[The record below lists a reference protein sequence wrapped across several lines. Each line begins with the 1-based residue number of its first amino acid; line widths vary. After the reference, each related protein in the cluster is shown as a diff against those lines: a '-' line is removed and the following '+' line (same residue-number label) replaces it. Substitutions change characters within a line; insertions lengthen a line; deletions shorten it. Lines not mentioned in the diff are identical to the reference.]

1 MKRTAL
7 FASTA
12 ITFGLLAFGSFSF
25 AANEETA
32 QQPTIEG
39 VYAFDAATSEDIKG
53 AINSV
58 TSKMNFIVK
67 GVARSRL
74 TKTNPAYQR
83 IAIAKEGNEIVVT
96 LDTRKP
102 IRMPA
107 DGSSIKWT
115 REDGEKF
122 NLTAAWQD
130 TQLTQTYVAED
141 GQRVNDFSLGTDGS
155 TMTLAVTVSSEQLPR
170 PMQYK
175 LGYKRVTTE

>member
-1 MKRTAL
+1 MKRTTL
-7 FASTA
+7 IVSTA
-12 ITFGLLAFGSFSF
+12 MAIGLAAITPRLSV
-25 AANEETA
+25 A
-32 QQPTIEG
+32 QQPTIG
-39 VYAFDAATSEDIKG
+39 GIYTFDATASEDIKA

-83 IAIAKEGNEIVVT
+83 IVIAREGSEIVIT

-107 DGSSIKWT
+107 DGSVIKWT

-122 NLTAAWQD
+122 DLKGEWKD
-130 TQLTQTYVAED
+130 SQLIQTYVAED
-141 GQRVNDFSLGTDGS
+141 GQRVNDFALGADGN
-155 TMTLAVTVSSEQLPR
+155 TMTLSVTVSSEQLPK

-175 LGYKRVTTE
+175 LGYKRVATE